1 MERIGCVK
9 IRMEIEPKPKRV
21 ATATPQR
28 YHQNRAR
35 PFLGRTSVVW
45 SLFSHREIPLYKK
58 WSCVSHVSHFC
69 SIGKC
74 AYDIFTVLLLL
85 NALPRL

>member
-1 MERIGCVK
+1 
-9 IRMEIEPKPKRV
+9 
-21 ATATPQR
+21 
-28 YHQNRAR
+28 
-35 PFLGRTSVVW
+35 
-45 SLFSHREIPLYKK
+45 LFSHREIPLYKK